1 MTNKAFI
8 GIDVSSKTLDICIK
22 KGKNHSYFKVENS
35 VSAIEEFFNDLS
47 CKNPVVAMENTGRY
61 NWPLYEVLGNTEL
74 TVFVIPP
81 LQLKKSLGLIR
92 GKNDKVDALR
102 IACYTEKNQQELHPW
117 LAPSKAL
124 QKLKVLLAE
133 RNLRI
138 RMKKQLLGTT
148 SDYALMKEVGLDISL
163 SRLNSE
169 TLAGIE
175 KQIQQ
180 LELMIEE
187 VIQSDQELSSTA
199 ALLQSVPGIGKVLCW
214 MMLVKTNNFKTIT
227 DPRKLACYSGVV
239 PFDHQSGSSI
249 KWKPRVSV
257 YADKSLKCLLHLGA
271 MSAIRLNN
279 DLRAYYQRKVAEGKN
294 KMSVLNA
301 VRNKIIHRAY
311 AVVNNQKPYQNNLV
325 LS

>member
-1 MTNKAFI
+1 MVNKVFI

-22 KGKNHSYFKVENS
+22 KQKDLSYFKIENS
-35 VSAIEEFFNDLS
+35 VPAIKEFFNGLP
-47 CKNPVVAMENTGRY
+47 CNNLVVAMENTGRY
-61 NWPLYEVLGNTEL
+61 NWPLYEVLANTGL

-81 LQLKKSLGLIR
+81 LQLNKSLGLAR

-117 LAPSKAL
+117 RAPSKAL

-133 RNLRI
+133 RSLRV
-138 RMKKQLLGTT
+138 RMKKQLVNTAK
-148 SDYALMKEVGLDISL
+148 DYTLMRETELEGSL
-163 SRLNSE
+163 SMLNGE
-169 TLAGIE
+169 ALVGIE
-175 KQIQQ
+175 QQIKR
-180 LELMIEE
+180 LELMIENI
-187 VIQSDQELSSTA
+187 IQTDQELSSTA
-199 ALLQSVPGIGKVLCW
+199 ALLKSVPGIGKVLCW
-214 MMLVKTNNFKTIT
+214 MLLVKTNHFKTIT
-227 DPRKLACYSGVV
+227 DPRKLACYCGVV
-239 PFDHQSGSSI
+239 PFDHQSGASI

-257 YADKSLKCLLHLGA
+257 YADKSLKSLLHLGA

-279 DLRAYYQRKVAEGKN
+279 DLREYYQRKVAEGKN

-311 AVVNNQKPYQNNLV
+311 AVVKNQNLYQNNLV